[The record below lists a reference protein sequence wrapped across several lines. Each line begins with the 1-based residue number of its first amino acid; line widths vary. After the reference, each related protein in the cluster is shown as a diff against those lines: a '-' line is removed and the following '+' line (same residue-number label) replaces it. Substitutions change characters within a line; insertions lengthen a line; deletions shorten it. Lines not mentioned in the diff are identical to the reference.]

1 MLRSENKGS
10 RSIEPS
16 ARQSFGPSAPW
27 STHVQPYRIM
37 TDCSFVPLNSG
48 LLHKFWRLAVT
59 CSAMSSNHSFPD
71 PAMTFAAIDRIIH
84 HATIIECNT
93 ESYRRRI
100 ATKNRDPE
108 TACAKI

>member
-1 MLRSENKGS
+1 
-10 RSIEPS
+10 
-16 ARQSFGPSAPW
+16 
-27 STHVQPYRIM
+27 
-37 TDCSFVPLNSG
+37 
-48 LLHKFWRLAVT
+48 
-59 CSAMSSNHSFPD
+59 MSSNHSFPD